1 MHRWEMM
8 IPGEW
13 EGRRQ
18 TGAVADPLPRI
29 PQPPADSRGG
39 NVSEPPRQRRE
50 LPGWLKVSIFA
61 AALLAATWLV
71 MLLESTTR

>member
-1 MHRWEMM
+1 M
-8 IPGEW
+8 
-13 EGRRQ
+13 
-18 TGAVADPLPRI
+18 VS
-29 PQPPADSRGG
+29 QPPH
-39 NVSEPPRQRRE
+39 QRRE